1 MGDPERPEE
10 RGSLLRRTIGMP
22 RNVLAI
28 GLVSMLNDASS
39 EIIYPLLPVFLSLSL
54 GASPAVI
61 GLIEGAA
68 ESVSSLLKLVSG
80 ALSDR
85 MGRRKEL
92 IVAGYGVAAV
102 ARTGLALAN
111 SWPMALG
118 LRVFDRVGKGI
129 RGAPRDA
136 LLADSARVG
145 ERGLAFGFHRAMDH
159 TGAVIGPL
167 VGFLLL
173 WWVALDANAP
183 SHPELT
189 TIFLIAAIPAALSVL
204 VAVLA
209 VREVKTAEG
218 TGTKA
223 VPRLSLAG
231 FDGNFRWYLGTL
243 ALFTLSNSTD
253 AFLLLRATSAG
264 VSTYSTR
271 TGALSWFSTAQVCR
285 STVPESG
292 NSWKRWNA
300 ATAFFMLEPDA
311 PSISPGEKRARSS
324 RTCARGSAA
333 LLDAEPRRSTDAGS
347 LTIATVSGAA
357 RFAAGAERAG
367 GARAAVS
374 ARIRKTFFMADISG
388 RGNGKAQVTCFA
400 ARRPYASAHCG
411 SYGRAQG
418 RPGDGGPLDRRR
430 AALQNP
436 RQLRRAHRL
445 PGRRRR
451 QLQEKT

>member
-1 MGDPERPEE
+1 MGDPEKPEE

-136 LLADSARVG
+136 LLGDSARVG

-264 VSTYSTR
+264 VSPAHLPLLWAALHVMKVVTSVAGGDMSDRFGRKRLILAGWVVYAGVYAGFAFVDGPVAVWALFLVY
-271 TGALSWFSTAQVCR
+271 GAYFGLAEGAEKALVADLVAPDR
-285 STVPESG
+285 RG
-292 NSWKRWNA
+292 
-300 ATAFFMLEPDA
+300 TAFGLYNFAIGVTVLPA
-311 PSISPGEKRARSS
+311 SILMGVVWAAGGPELAFGMSAVIGLL
-324 RTCARGSAA
+324 AA
-333 LLDAEPRRSTDAGS
+333 LL
-347 LTIATVSGAA
+347 LTRVHMPVPAA
-357 RFAAGAERAG
+357 
-367 GARAAVS
+367 
-374 ARIRKTFFMADISG
+374 
-388 RGNGKAQVTCFA
+388 AQ
-400 ARRPYASAHCG
+400 
-411 SYGRAQG
+411 AQ
-418 RPGDGGPLDRRR
+418 
-430 AALQNP
+430 
-436 RQLRRAHRL
+436 
-445 PGRRRR
+445 
-451 QLQEKT
+451 